1 MSGISNN
8 EKRKPSKDN
17 KEKESLSVTPFLD
30 KAKEEL
36 YGQKAIISEPFDNT
50 LYYRNP
56 EYWSTLAR
64 RANIHLTEFEEDSG
78 SAGTLSLVTNDNHAD
93 GNIIKSSGNN
103 DSKNRNVVINGS
115 GVSSSDFQWYEK
127 LKERY
132 NNYVSS
138 SKKEEKEFYENLDKE
153 YRVEREKMLVI
164 KEDETKMKKLSQF
177 IKQLRLG
184 KVLSEGAN
192 RHKSESV
199 KEEDIP
205 QTDAESLAQ
214 GIDEGEIS
222 KAVGEEKKDQQYS
235 EIVNIHSSSEEENMS
250 DINQTDDEQDDGT
263 YSNDKEDNVA
273 DATSVNTPSEEESDE
288 LNNSGNCS
296 EGGNRN
302 YAYSEQEDNSENK
315 TESGEPSRED
325 SEEEDFEYL
334 QNEESW
340 PPRISVVPHEEVD
353 EQHESRGS
361 SNCPV
366 SGTSEESRISDIDVS
381 ISESEADIGNSS
393 DQANNDEGSS
403 EESTRNSV
411 VDSGIATERA
421 YEIQLEEHS
430 NESDGSLGESTSYG
444 SEVADVNGNTMDNAI
459 AIDSEDESDSVEQ
472 EENENFNENP
482 KTNIQPEI
490 NSTFTDN
497 NYADIIENAN
507 STGDASTESY
517 WMHIARLTQESENVP
532 EIDDVHRRYAP
543 EESENY
549 DDDVINSDESEAD
562 KTGYIHVAPSDSE
575 SESEKDTTQRNLLNE
590 NQKVDANATFESSS
604 LDPQLF
610 ETAVEDINTH
620 LIDNS
625 TTEQNA
631 NLGDEFESGQ
641 KHPDFEKLIIPEN
654 TKDKVSRTLDNQT
667 AIESQKTASGASV
680 KSVAIG
686 DNDKPSTPEYVPPP
700 LKIPT
705 PQPAKLNPSLL
716 DLLDQSITIHNK
728 NSAGSVTENDE
739 DVIVDEGT
747 GKESSTRDTNVT
759 LLPRKIWE
767 DKAISPNNADSH
779 MEENDTVEQTS
790 EILYKDEVAKAPVS
804 NDRKDLVGREKHGK
818 ESDALGNPNNLENHE
833 NTSEGSI
840 GALSESSMIMSRT
853 EEEDDTAYVTALY
866 NETLATDSPEV
877 IPANRT
883 VYISNDSSDNGE
895 NDTSDASANESLIRE
910 EESEKSSVVKELQS
924 TSLSNEESE
933 NGQEIVPDVEK
944 DADEA
949 NVDQIGNTS
958 GRLEEKVESNELHT
972 SEAKKRSLENENDEE
987 EEDSSLGIKIRRI
1000 LSFGWLKSGSKLK
1013 KLKTVDQIVDGDSAL
1028 YDKFSEQ
1035 SKKTLAA
1042 QLDNRDSGS
1051 DGQKSIS
1058 NSTEKPT
1065 AMKLI
1070 HAAESFANDAI
1081 MSSSSLDL
1089 LAGNDD
1095 ANSVHKSAGTESV
1108 KSGEGSISEASA
1120 DINIANAG
1128 KISGTIKD
1136 ESIKGDLGDE
1146 AASSEL
1152 NDINDN
1158 HSSDESNTKLGSQ
1171 PALNSQKMEMNS
1183 VVAADTSFTDED
1195 KNVKGESIDVLSD
1208 NTDDAAVDGD
1218 INKAGREEA
1227 ENSFRKETK
1236 IQESLKSAA
1245 SQIQSAWKGIKN
1257 FVSTSDEL
1265 TGGDEIQINREEDIE
1280 THREEPEPEEA
1291 EIVEKESKKT
1301 VEKENV
1307 QDIMETNDISNET
1320 AVAWANNDGHNDED
1334 NEKETL
1340 NNGDDDSKVT
1350 HDSSTLDNPLNE
1362 DDDTVIKNNIE
1373 THVSTENQGKLSNK
1387 VSGVESFKGESDET
1401 GKVKLTDTQEENN
1414 GEEDVPTLEVRS
1426 HELERADEKYGKE
1439 IVISNGSETKNETTV
1454 NKDHVTNFEKMK
1466 QGGLLSKIRT
1476 ILSKGPSNNGG
1487 AVETSSNPQDS
1498 SDFLKLKVDEDLDD
1512 NEILAKSA
1520 PDLLDSKEQPL
1531 NDIETI
1537 VVQPESTKTDQT
1549 DKISGKD
1556 AVETIEVKPENK
1568 IPTPSI
1574 IDEEVPQTIVVH
1586 PEKTLETN
1594 LKEEFQS
1601 DSSRIQIVPSLP
1613 PASNSDIEENQEIR
1627 VRKRGRSVG
1636 RDSSV
1641 ENSENK
1647 QRRLSDGRTDSVSR
1661 RTRSRSKSPR
1671 RRDLAYR
1678 GPSIR
1683 RASGGSGI
1691 STRSGRVLSYD
1702 SAQIETNDPS
1712 EGATLTPKQ
1721 EAELPRGIRDLVEE
1735 AEYFIE
1741 EDSGK
1746 EDAKTSKSIPELSK
1760 DAIDTAKTS
1769 DSENL
1774 KPHLD
1779 FKGSYLVKQKE
1790 DDEERITT
1798 DDDHNKSKTDAEE
1811 NIDTS
1816 IAARL
1821 KSNRLLRGRA
1831 SKAAMATRANHL
1843 KQSSSITSENVGDTE
1858 RRHRISFKNV
1868 VRKRRTRIRKRRT
1881 RAKGRNVRR
1890 RKL

>member
-78 SAGTLSLVTNDNHAD
+78 SAGTLSLVTNDNHSD
-93 GNIIKSSGNN
+93 GNIIKSSENN
-103 DSKNRNVVINGS
+103 DTKNRNVAINES

-138 SKKEEKEFYENLDKE
+138 SKNEEKEFYENLDKE
-153 YRVEREKMLVI
+153 YRMEREKMLVI

-199 KEEDIP
+199 EEDDIT
-205 QTDAESLAQ
+205 QADAESLTQ

-235 EIVNIHSSSEEENMS
+235 EIVDILSSSEEGNMS

-263 YSNDKEDNVA
+263 YSKDKEDNVA
-273 DATSVNTPSEEESDE
+273 DATSENMPSEEESDE
-288 LNNSGNCS
+288 LNDSGNCS
-296 EGGNRN
+296 EDGNGN

-315 TESGEPSRED
+315 AESGESSRED
-325 SEEEDFEYL
+325 SKEEDFEYL

-353 EQHESRGS
+353 GQHESRGS

-366 SGTSEESRISDIDVS
+366 SETSEESRISDTDVS
-381 ISESEADIGNSS
+381 ISESEADPGNSS
-393 DQANNDEGSS
+393 DQANNDVHEGSS

-411 VDSGIATERA
+411 VDSGIASEGE

-430 NESDGSLGESTSYG
+430 NESEGSLEESTSYG
-444 SEVADVNGNTMDNAI
+444 SEIAEVNGNTMDNAI
-459 AIDSEDESDSVEQ
+459 AIDSQDESDSVEQ
-472 EENENFNENP
+472 EENENSNENTG
-482 KTNIQPEI
+482 TNIQPEI

-507 STGDASTESY
+507 STGGASTESY

-543 EESENY
+543 EEPENY
-549 DDDVINSDESEAD
+549 DDDVISSDESEAD
-562 KTGYIHVAPSDSE
+562 KTGYIHVAPSNSE
-575 SESEKDTTQRNLLNE
+575 SESEKNTTQRKLSNG

-641 KHPDFEKLIIPEN
+641 KHTDFEKLIIPEN
-654 TKDKVSRTLDNQT
+654 TKDNFSRSLDNQT
-667 AIESQKTASGASV
+667 AIDLQKDASAASV
-680 KSVAIG
+680 KSVVIG
-686 DNDKPSTPEYVPPP
+686 DNDKPSTPEYIPPP

-739 DVIVDEGT
+739 EVIVDEGT
-747 GKESSTRDTNVT
+747 GQESSTRDTNFT
-759 LLPRKIWE
+759 LLPGKICE
-767 DKAISPNNADSH
+767 DKDILPNNADSH
-779 MEENDTVEQTS
+779 MEENETVEQTS
-790 EILYKDEVAKAPVS
+790 EILHKDEVAKTPVS
-804 NDRKDLVGREKHGK
+804 NDRKDLVGREKHEK
-818 ESDALGNPNNLENHE
+818 KSDALENTNDLENHE

-840 GALSESSMIMSRT
+840 GALSESSMIISRT
-853 EEEDDTAYVTALY
+853 EGEDDTAYVTALY
-866 NETLATDSPEV
+866 NETLTTDSPEV

-883 VYISNDSSDNGE
+883 VYISNDSSENGE

-933 NGQEIVPDVEK
+933 NVQEIVPDVEE
-944 DADEA
+944 DAGEA
-949 NVDQIGNTS
+949 NVDQISNMS
-958 GRLEEKVESNELHT
+958 GRLEEKVESNEPHT
-972 SEAKKRSLENENDEE
+972 SEAKKRNLEDENDEE
-987 EEDSSLGIKIRRI
+987 EEGSSLGIKIRRI

-1013 KLKTVDQIVDGDSAL
+1013 ELKTEGQIVDRDSAI
-1028 YDKFSEQ
+1028 YNNFSEQ
-1035 SKKTLAA
+1035 SKESPAA
-1042 QLDNRDSGS
+1042 ELDNRDSGN
-1051 DGQKSIS
+1051 DEQKSIS
-1058 NSTEKPT
+1058 NSTKKPT

-1095 ANSVHKSAGTESV
+1095 ANLAHKSEGTESV
-1108 KSGEGSISEASA
+1108 KSGEASISEASA

-1146 AASSEL
+1146 AASSEP

-1158 HSSDESNTKLGSQ
+1158 DSSDESNTKLGSQ
-1171 PALNSQKMEMNS
+1171 PALNFQKMETNS
-1183 VVAADTSFTDED
+1183 VVAASFTDED
-1195 KNVKGESIDVLSD
+1195 KNVKGESIDVCSD
-1208 NTDDAAVDGD
+1208 NTDDAAVDED

-1227 ENSFRKETK
+1227 ENSFQKETK
-1236 IQESLKSAA
+1236 MQESLKSVA

-1257 FVSTSDEL
+1257 FVSTSDEV
-1265 TGGDEIQINREEDIE
+1265 TGGDELQINREEDIE
-1280 THREEPEPEEA
+1280 THGDEPEHEEVD
-1291 EIVEKESKKT
+1291 IVEKKFKET

-1307 QDIMETNDISNET
+1307 QDIMETNDISNEM
-1320 AVAWANNDGHNDED
+1320 AVARANNDGHNDED
-1334 NEKETL
+1334 SEKETL
-1340 NNGDDDSKVT
+1340 NNGDDDSKET
-1350 HDSSTLDNPLNE
+1350 HDSSTLENPLNG

-1373 THVSTENQGKLSNK
+1373 TQVSTENQGNLSNK
-1387 VSGVESFKGESDET
+1387 VSGVESLKGETD
-1401 GKVKLTDTQEENN
+1401 KVKLTDTHEGNN
-1414 GEEDVPTLEVRS
+1414 GKEDVPTLEVKS
-1426 HELERADEKYGKE
+1426 HELEREDEKYGKE
-1439 IVISNGSETKNETTV
+1439 IVISNGSETKKENTV
-1454 NKDHVTNFEKMK
+1454 NKDRVTNFEKMK

-1476 ILSKGPSNNGG
+1476 ILSKGPSNNGR
-1487 AVETSSNPQDS
+1487 AVETPSNSQDS
-1498 SDFLKLKVDEDLDD
+1498 SDFLKLKDEDLED
-1512 NEILAKSA
+1512 NEILVKAA
-1520 PDLLDSKEQPL
+1520 PDLPESKEQHL

-1537 VVQPESTKTDQT
+1537 VVQSESTKTDQT

-1574 IDEEVPQTIVVH
+1574 TDEEVPQTIIVH
-1586 PEKTLETN
+1586 PEENLKET

-1601 DSSRIQIVPSLP
+1601 DSSRIRIIPSLSP
-1613 PASNSDIEENQEIR
+1613 ESNSDIEEKQEIR

-1636 RDSSV
+1636 RDLSV

-1702 SAQIETNDPS
+1702 SAQIETNEHT

-1741 EDSGK
+1741 EDLGK
-1746 EDAKTSKSIPELSK
+1746 EDAKTSKPIPELSK
-1760 DAIDTAKTS
+1760 DAIDAAKTS

-1774 KPHLD
+1774 KLHLD
-1779 FKGSYLVKQKE
+1779 FKGSYLVRQKE
-1790 DDEERITT
+1790 DDEERVTT

-1811 NIDTS
+1811 NIDASS
-1816 IAARL
+1816 IATRL

-1831 SKAAMATRANHL
+1831 SKAAMASRANHL
-1843 KQSSSITSENVGDTE
+1843 KQSSSITSENVGNTE
-1858 RRHRISFKNV
+1858 GRHRVSFKNV
-1868 VRKRRTRIRKRRT
+1868 VRKRRTRMRKRRT
-1881 RAKGRNVRR
+1881 RTKGRNVRR
-1890 RKL
+1890 RRL